1 MRFNI
6 FSAIH
11 SVLVP
16 RAVRFSML
24 WDTTLI
30 LTEDSSFNSGSISSS
45 FLEQRTLLLL
55 CILELPKARLKK
67 CGLLFSNYISV
78 FARVQI
84 KSGNVFLPASL
95 FLLLI
100 CIFQKKSYFK
110 ISKHMRELVEFYW
123 SDDRLNLFNSS
134 YLGTIKP
141 FRSASTQTTRRV
153 WQEILLDNKPVGE
166 QDRNVYWVKSCTPNI
181 LAVGCLKSNKMHFSG
196 PHLCEFHLLTLSLL
210 LTC

>member
-1 MRFNI
+1 M
-6 FSAIH
+6 
-11 SVLVP
+11 
-16 RAVRFSML
+16 
-24 WDTTLI
+24 
-30 LTEDSSFNSGSISSS
+30 
-45 FLEQRTLLLL
+45 
-55 CILELPKARLKK
+55 
-67 CGLLFSNYISV
+67 

-166 QDRNVYWVKSCTPNI
+166 QDRNVY
-181 LAVGCLKSNKMHFSG
+181 
-196 PHLCEFHLLTLSLL
+196 
-210 LTC
+210 